1 MIQKPGWNYPGF
13 RDPRSETRRLR
24 RFIVT
29 GKYISLSTRL
39 STVDSSI
46 MPTPASDAAAAP
58 APAASGSN
66 VPHQPKPRRSSNI
79 NNNIKKFPKH
89 SSTRNM
95 GDASDKTNGIATEP
109 APYTGI
115 TPSHVAKT
123 KLNEIFEG
131 LPDKD
136 LAAVTRTYTSRLHQ
150 MRLQRDQRRS
160 THERLTGSNNGGE
173 QYLPSSCVFQFSL
186 GAGTA
191 VQAREGYAALKQ
203 KVDSTLLHCQTTLA
217 QAIGEL
223 QVLEMEI
230 KEEEIAK
237 TFCEGLSKMGV
248 AFINYHRDSPAAGI
262 AKTMQSQRLAD
273 RLVELMLEKNAE
285 ILEFS
290 YLLGENNGKAKSAD
304 DSKKVSA
311 DNGASCPLAHN
322 VVLKKYYEQI
332 GRSMP
337 THSRQQNRDAESSPY
352 NERHT
357 TFLLGIEKEFEDIV
371 RPCFHTA
378 WKDYLTAR
386 EKINKGE
393 ITGTKE
399 VAHGTPHNGST
410 ANPSKDDR
418 VITKVMLKRN
428 SLRQVEA
435 TPAPAMPTPEAL
447 KEMVQ
452 MAVSEETQALRDSLR
467 MLEKQVKGTG
477 ATDQKKSGTAE
488 NKKGGAATT
497 YAAAAA
503 GSSAT
508 PKSGQRAGGEPAA
521 ANNKSKRQRN
531 RNKKNTNQAPG
542 TNEQKEGGNK
552 KNGAKEG
559 NDNAKKPAAAK
570 SGAQA
575 NKGSTPVATSK
586 NRNQNKNKG
595 NNADATSS
603 AGASE
608 GAPKTATPRGDNVK
622 IETKEENGKKKEI
635 AAPQVPE
642 NGTTN
647 DVNVKKAK
655 ESRPSVTT
663 MNSMHDST
671 TVLFGNFDTA
681 GDKKWG

>member
-1 MIQKPGWNYPGF
+1 
-13 RDPRSETRRLR
+13 
-24 RFIVT
+24 
-29 GKYISLSTRL
+29 
-39 STVDSSI
+39 
-46 MPTPASDAAAAP
+46 MPMPATDAAAAP

-66 VPHQPKPRRSSNI
+66 APHQPKARRGSNI

-95 GDASDKTNGIATEP
+95 GDTSDKTCGIATDP

-150 MRLQRDQRRS
+150 LRLQRDHRRS
-160 THERLTGSNNGGE
+160 THERLTGGSNGGG
-173 QYLPSSCVFQFSL
+173 QYLPSSCIFHFSL
-186 GAGTA
+186 GAGAA
-191 VQAREGYAALKQ
+191 VQAREGYAALKH
-203 KVDSTLLHCQTTLA
+203 KVDSTLLDCQRTLA
-217 QAIGEL
+217 QCIGQL

-248 AFINYHRDSPAAGI
+248 AFVNYHRDTPAAGI

-273 RLVELMLEKNAE
+273 RLVELILEKNAE

-290 YLLGENNGKAKSAD
+290 YLLEEKNCKAKFAD
-304 DSKKVSA
+304 ASKKASA
-311 DNGASCPLAHN
+311 DNGAAILPNHN
-322 VVLKKYYEQI
+322 IVLIKYYEQI
-332 GRSMP
+332 GRPMP

-352 NERHT
+352 NEHHT
-357 TFLLGIEKEFEDIV
+357 KFLQGLAKEFEDIV

-378 WKDYLTAR
+378 WKDYLVAR

-399 VAHGTPHNGST
+399 AIPVTPVASRNEATTNAS
-410 ANPSKDDR
+410 NER
-418 VITKVMLKRN
+418 VITKVILKRN

-452 MAVSEETQALRDSLR
+452 VAVSEETQALRDSLR

-477 ATDQKKSGTAE
+477 TTDKKKAGTAE
-488 NKKGGAATT
+488 HKKSGAATT

-503 GSSAT
+503 GSSPA
-508 PKSGQRAGGEPAA
+508 PKNGQRAVGEASA
-521 ANNKSKRQRN
+521 VAKNKNKRQRN
-531 RNKKNTNQAPG
+531 RNRKNANQASS
-542 TNEQKEGGNK
+542 NAEQTQSGNK
-552 KNGAKEG
+552 KNGAK
-559 NDNAKKPAAAK
+559 DNNANANATKPAAVK
-570 SGAQA
+570 SSAQA
-575 NKGSTPVATSK
+575 KKGSAPVTKDEENNRGAETKRESK
-586 NRNQNKNKG
+586 NRNRNKNKG
-595 NNADATSS
+595 NNAGSANSTGATSLS

-608 GAPKTATPRGDNVK
+608 SAPKAATPCGDNAK
-622 IETKEENGKKKEI
+622 NEAKDESGKKKET
-635 AAPQVPE
+635 ASPRALE
-642 NGTTN
+642 SGTTGTKPGAN
-647 DVNVKKAK
+647 ATTNGLTGEKAK
-655 ESRPSVTT
+655 QSRPSVTT